1 MSAKCDGDTYN
12 DRRLRSRPILHRKSA
27 ADLHPNNQL
36 ERWRA
41 EEELLAHDYNGENIV
56 RSQGGKE
63 KRSRI
68 GTTTA
73 PATLVLKRYL
83 FGNRPSLSEGQSDRR
98 EWTYA
103 AGPDKAAAHSKQAMS
118 LGHRSRITERRIASK
133 MHQNNRDVRGL
144 IQMQCI

>member
-1 MSAKCDGDTYN
+1 
-12 DRRLRSRPILHRKSA
+12 
-27 ADLHPNNQL
+27 
-36 ERWRA
+36 WRA

-63 KRSRI
+63 IRSRI

-73 PATLVLKRYL
+73 PATLVSRTYL
-83 FGNRPSLSEGQSDRR
+83 FGNRPSVSEGQSDHR

-103 AGPDKAAAHSKQAMS
+103 AGPDKAAAHSKQAMD
-118 LGHRSRITERRIASK
+118 LEHRRRMSERRIASK